1 MAPPKVIVQL
11 YPMLPAEDEFDRA
24 RKRPLGRN
32 RELYNRVLHDWMD
45 IVNAAEEL
53 GVWGASSIEHHLHSE
68 GYEVGPNPGVI
79 NAWWAGQVR
88 RINIGAMGYV
98 MSAQDP
104 IRVMVVDDAVVM
116 LGYRD
121 SGMAGTEAN
130 THPQAFCQANL
141 DLAVKRLVELIRPS
155 TDVDNVLESKNV
167 MAAIDLE
174 EFAKEADPEF
184 LKEVVAR

>member
-1 MAPPKVIVQL
+1 MAPPKIILQL

-32 RELYNRVLHDWMD
+32 RELYNKVLHDWMD

-88 RINIGAMGYV
+88 RINIGVMGYV
-98 MSAQDP
+98 MARRTRSASP
-104 IRVMVVDDAVVM
+104 R
-116 LGYRD
+116 
-121 SGMAGTEAN
+121 S
-130 THPQAFCQANL
+130 P
-141 DLAVKRLVELIRPS
+141 PS
-155 TDVDNVLESKNV
+155 
-167 MAAIDLE
+167 
-174 EFAKEADPEF
+174 
-184 LKEVVAR
+184 